1 MNKYILEIDEEYV
14 NKCQQELDYFVK
26 PVEEVIRNAM
36 DFYLLNSPTEKKYIR
51 IKKFKPEKY
60 KDNLKTL

>member
-26 PVEEVIRNAM
+26 PVEEVICNAM

-51 IKKFKPEKY
+51 IK
-60 KDNLKTL
+60 NLNLINVKTI